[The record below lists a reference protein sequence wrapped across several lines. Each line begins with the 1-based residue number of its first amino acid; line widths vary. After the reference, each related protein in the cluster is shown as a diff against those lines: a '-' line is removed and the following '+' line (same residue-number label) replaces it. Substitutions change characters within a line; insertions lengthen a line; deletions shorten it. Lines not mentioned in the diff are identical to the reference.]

1 MINEKHGNRAE
12 VCNIATRA
20 QILKGKDG
28 KLCWKASSIATLTD
42 CRLEDTAGAQIST
55 RIYVSS
61 GGFCEAISLVDEKN
75 NNKMKK

>member
-28 KLCWKASSIATLTD
+28 KLCRKASSIATLTD
-42 CRLEDTAGAQIST
+42 CRLEDIAGASA
-55 RIYVSS
+55 V
-61 GGFCEAISLVDEKN
+61 EASAKPFLSL
-75 NNKMKK
+75 MKKIIIK

>member
-1 MINEKHGNRAE
+1 MCHLDISLLE
-12 VCNIATRA
+12 
-20 QILKGKDG
+20 QKGKDG

-42 CRLEDTAGAQIST
+42 CRLEDIAGAQIST